1 MFYNN
6 IYWHPKATSYNMKI
20 CCLLRFTSYSGT
32 NYRGCRAAFW
42 MTAALWNGRC
52 RWSLKRLFDVM
63 IQISVLWI
71 VRLVRFWPWGGP
83 QQRVSGCFL
92 NDRCSLKRSLSL
104 VFKTSF
110 WRDDTNFSSL
120 NRAIGQILALRW
132 PAVDPGV
139 GRAPAEIC
147 RSWKR
152 SKNRRLYVP
161 VIQY

>member
-1 MFYNN
+1 MWTRQNAKVKSWKNVLWQHFLASKGDILQYENLLFVTV
-6 IYWHPKATSYNMKI
+6 HV
-20 CCLLRFTSYSGT
+20 LLRDE
-32 NYRGCRAAFW
+32 
-42 MTAALWNGRC
+42 L
-52 RWSLKRLFDVM
+52 
-63 IQISVLWI
+63 
-71 VRLVRFWPWGGP
+71 
-83 QQRVSGCFL
+83 QRVSGCFL

-161 VIQY
+161 VIHSYYRNSRLDAKNCRSWDLRFFDMSDKF

>member
-1 MFYNN
+1 MWTRQNAKIKSRTNCYNN
-6 IYWHPKATSYNMKI
+6 SFWHPKATSYNMKI
-20 CCLLRFTSYSGT
+20 CCSLRFTSYSGT

-63 IQISVLWI
+63 IQIY
-71 VRLVRFWPWGGP
+71 
-83 QQRVSGCFL
+83 
-92 NDRCSLKRSLSL
+92 
-104 VFKTSF
+104 
-110 WRDDTNFSSL
+110 FSSL

-161 VIQY
+161 VIQSYHRNSRLDAKNCRSWDLLFFDMSDKF